1 MQHLTVTDSL
11 TAAICQHLQLV
22 EPLTTHREQ
31 LTSNNAT
38 THVTLTADKNVFQHS
53 FSTANLTDDKFLLVV
68 LLILTL
74 EALN

>member
-38 THVTLTADKNVFQHS
+38 THVTLTADKNVF
-53 FSTANLTDDKFLLVV
+53 
-68 LLILTL
+68 
-74 EALN
+74 